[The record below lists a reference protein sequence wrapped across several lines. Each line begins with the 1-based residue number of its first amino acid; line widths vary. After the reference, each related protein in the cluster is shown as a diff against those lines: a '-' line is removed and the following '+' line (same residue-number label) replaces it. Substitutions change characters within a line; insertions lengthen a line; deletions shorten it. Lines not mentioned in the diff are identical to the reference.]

1 MEADRIVHSTKVRAN
16 AVAKVERFDRTRVVL
31 EVLQTAGGCKQTDIT
46 VRESTCHQRKH
57 VGSVQLTGSVFG
69 SGCHT
74 RRTLELLHTDAPVR
88 VGQGW
93 DLGAAGNAE
102 GDRHRTIGTGGIEGC
117 IIPMTTKISTNDI
130 EKFIVTTVA
139 VAVSVAAVV
148 VVAEVTVVTVGSKTV
163 VRWWSVRD
171 IVLVGGASDASM
183 QEVGR
188 SNERFRVRQENG
200 LRADLAGPRSVY
212 SFSQTF
218 SSPGT
223 GGPQRTNCKVTG
235 CD

>member
-1 MEADRIVHSTKVRAN
+1 MEADRIVHSTKVRAST
-16 AVAKVERFDRTRVVL
+16 VAKVERFDRTRVVL

-46 VRESTCHQRKH
+46 VRESACHQWKH

-88 VGQGW
+88 VGQSW

-102 GDRHRTIGTGGIEGC
+102 GDRHRTIGT
-117 IIPMTTKISTNDI
+117 
-130 EKFIVTTVA
+130 

-188 SNERFRVRQENG
+188 SKERFRVRQENG
-200 LRADLAGPRSVY
+200 LRADFAGPRSVY